1 MALCPLHMFMT
12 YFSAS
17 SLPMKSLLITVWG
30 RNVFLLVPLT
40 VCIVEEKCCSQNNW
54 DLETGLSRHHLDK
67 TDGKRER
74 HLTLD
79 V

>member
-1 MALCPLHMFMT
+1 MT

-30 RNVFLLVPLT
+30 RNAFLLVPLT
-40 VCIVEEKCCSQNNW
+40 VCIVEEECCSQNNW